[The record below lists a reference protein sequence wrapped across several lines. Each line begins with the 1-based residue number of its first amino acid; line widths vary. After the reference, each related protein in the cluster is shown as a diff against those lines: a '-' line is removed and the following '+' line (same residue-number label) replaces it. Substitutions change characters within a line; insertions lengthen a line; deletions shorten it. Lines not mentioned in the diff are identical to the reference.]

1 MEVKQLQE
9 NGIEIVEL
17 FGRFDELAGAEVRQV
32 FDQIVTAGGNRVLVD
47 MAGVEYI
54 SSSGLRTLLMLHRGL
69 KANQGVMKV
78 CALSPFVAE
87 VFEIS
92 NFTAV
97 FDIHATRKEG
107 LEAFQTQRK

>member
-1 MEVKQLQE
+1 MEVKQLRE
-9 NGIEIVEL
+9 NGIEVIAL
-17 FGRFDELAGAEVRQV
+17 FGRFDELAGAAVREV
-32 FDQIVTAGGNRVLVD
+32 FDRIIASGANRVVVD

-69 KANQGVMKV
+69 KAKQGVMRV

-97 FDIHATRKEG
+97 FDIHATRKEA
-107 LEAFQTQRK
+107 LEAFDAQRR